1 MPRPRIFT
9 HVVSFV
15 ELSIAL
21 VALSA
26 AVPALSAPS
35 AQQRH
40 LTEAQIAEIEQRFE
54 EIRER
59 LNLTDEQRTAMEP
72 ILRRSIAERI
82 GILEK
87 YGVSRNGGNQ
97 PGFRQLRA
105 MRKELE
111 AAREQ
116 TEREPRRH
124 HARDLRARGL
134 YCATRRTGAKTPRAP
149 DRYHGVFAPASR
161 DRARIVPGTRS
172 AASAARGE
180 VSVSD
185 RQRAMSWA
193 QRLKRVFAIDI

>member
-1 MPRPRIFT
+1 MPSPRIFT

-21 VALSA
+21 VALLA

-72 ILRRSIAERI
+72 ILRRSFAERI

-87 YGVSRNGGNQ
+87 YGVSRNGGER

-116 TEREPRRH
+116 TERELSAVLDRGQM
-124 HARDLRARGL
+124 AEYRAIQDENRQ
-134 YCATRRTGAKTPRAP
+134 A
-149 DRYHGVFAPASR
+149 VR
-161 DRARIVPGTRS
+161 DRIRER
-172 AASAARGE
+172 R
-180 VSVSD
+180 
-185 RQRAMSWA
+185 
-193 QRLKRVFAIDI
+193 